1 MNTSTGSDARTW
13 AMLCHLS
20 ALAMLIFSWG
30 AILGPLIVWLIK
42 RNESRVVDENGKESL
57 NFQITIFII
66 SVILGVVAGLL
77 FTGGVAMGAVWGSP
91 FDFAGGVTGG
101 FAAAGL
107 LGIVHLLDIIL
118 VIYASI
124 QASKGIDYRYPFNI
138 RIIR

>member
-30 AILGPLIVWLIK
+30 AIVGPLIVWLIK

-66 SVILGVVAGLL
+66 SVILGVVVGLL
-77 FTGGVAMGAVWGSP
+77 FAGGVAMGAVWGSP
-91 FDFAGGVTGG
+91 FDFAGGLAGG